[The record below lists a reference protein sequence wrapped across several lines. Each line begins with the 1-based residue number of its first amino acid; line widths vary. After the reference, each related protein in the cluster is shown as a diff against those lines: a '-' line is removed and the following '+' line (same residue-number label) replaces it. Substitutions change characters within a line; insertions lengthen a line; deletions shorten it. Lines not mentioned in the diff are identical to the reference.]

1 MGPGIPLA
9 PSLPEGPTGP
19 GGPCKPGEKGGERR
33 AISRGKVGE
42 ELGLV
47 RWPS

>member
-19 GGPCKPGEKGGERR
+19 GGPCRPGERQVVRKEHQQRDGGEKLGMG
-33 AISRGKVGE
+33 RG
-42 ELGLV
+42 
-47 RWPS
+47 PS

>member
-19 GGPCKPGEKGGERR
+19 GGPCRPGERQAVRKEPQQREGWGG
-33 AISRGKVGE
+33 AGVGE
-42 ELGLV
+42 G
-47 RWPS
+47 PS

>member
-19 GGPCKPGEKGGERR
+19 GGPCRPGERQAVRKEHQQREGGEDL
-33 AISRGKVGE
+33 
-42 ELGLV
+42 ELG
-47 RWPS
+47 RGPS